1 MGFGYWKAYPETPKA
16 GWGARAILKNG
27 TIDIP
32 YDRQSTKG
40 EQPARRELG
49 RLLNG
54 GILKKVEKKIADLHY
69 EYKLRSDVDEEHILF
84 DSDKVRVVGNTNAS
98 YGYLYLLAYL
108 K

>member
-1 MGFGYWKAYPETPKA
+1 MSFGYWKAYPEDSPA

-32 YDRQSTKG
+32 YDRQGARG
-40 EQPARRELG
+40 EKADRRKLG
-49 RLLNG
+49 DLLNG
-54 GILKKVEKKIADLHY
+54 GIMQAINDKVAELHY
-69 EYKLRSDVDEEHILF
+69 DYKLRPDQDEEHILH
-84 DSDKVRVVGNTNAS
+84 DSDEVRVIGNTNAS